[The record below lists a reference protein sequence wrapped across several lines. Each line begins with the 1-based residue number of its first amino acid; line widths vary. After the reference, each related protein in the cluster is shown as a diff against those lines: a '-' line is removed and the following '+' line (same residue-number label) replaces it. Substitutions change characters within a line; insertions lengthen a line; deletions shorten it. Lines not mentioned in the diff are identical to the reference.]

1 MANGQQQQS
10 VVTNQQQGVTQQ
22 QQGATQQQPNL
33 YQTITSMNPQQMLEL
48 KGKIKTI
55 QNTDEIRRNIGDVRA
70 LQMFKN
76 IKAGKETMESAIE
89 KSKTMMSPIS
99 REIDNTYFQE
109 GMTADRFSELRIKH
123 EAGWSNT
130 DRNRFMT
137 LWNSLRSREDAELRA
152 EIASSKATSKRQKAI
167 NDVQQANTKY
177 QLLGQNDYVN
187 MIGNIDEIV
196 NFTPEETEEEVIEMV
211 EGVATV
217 TGTRKVGGKPGKVKD
232 VEQYNLA
239 LESLQQLITQD
250 LKGNAKD
257 ITSQMK
263 MNEYLNIIAMN
274 VPDEFINDMDGY
286 IIDGQFLPIPEKEM
300 SPAKKRWY
308 LAQQFQNTLV
318 QARNHTAY
326 ILNEEQ
332 MNELVAVP
340 ASGYSEPDN
349 QEGGVTEVQRKM
361 SDGKIAIFDADT
373 KQFIRYQEDE

>member
-1 MANGQQQQS
+1 MANGQQEQQS
-10 VVTNQQQGVTQQ
+10 IVTGQQSAVVQG
-22 QQGATQQQPNL
+22 QQPNL

-48 KGKIKTI
+48 KGKVKTI

-76 IKAGKETMESAIE
+76 IKTGKETMESAIE

-137 LWNSLRSREDAELRA
+137 LWNSLRSREDAESRA
-152 EIASSKATSKRQKAI
+152 TIASSKATSKRQKVI
-167 NDVQQANTKY
+167 NDVQQTNTQYK
-177 QLLGQNDYVN
+177 LLAQNDYVN
-187 MIGNIDEIV
+187 MLGNIDEVV
-196 NFTPEETEEEVIEMV
+196 NFIPEKREEDIFKIVDGVETIV
-211 EGVATV
+211 GQRT
-217 TGTRKVGGKPGKVKD
+217 VGGKAGKVKD
-232 VEQYNLA
+232 EEQFNLA
-239 LESLQQLITQD
+239 INSLRQLMTKDIE
-250 LKGNAKD
+250 GNAKD
-257 ITSQMK
+257 INSQIE
-263 MNEYLNIIAMN
+263 MNQHLNTIANN
-274 VPDEFINDMDGY
+274 VPDDFLTEMDGY
-286 IIDGQFLPIPEKEM
+286 WIDGEFIPIPEKDKAM
-300 SPAKKRWY
+300 SKKRWY
-308 LAQQFQNTLV
+308 LAQQWQNTLL

-326 ILNEEQ
+326 IKNEEQ
-332 MNELVAVP
+332 MNELIAVP

-349 QEGGVTEVQRKM
+349 QEGGVTEVQRKQ